1 MLGISRN
8 IPLSRQIGIEKGKG
22 RKKEKKKTRGGG
34 EMILK
39 TPLRGRC
46 IEYPDS
52 LPICYLVEAEGDNP
66 LGGGGVGGD
75 AFVHL
80 RSCFR

>member
-8 IPLSRQIGIEKGKG
+8 IPLSRQIGIEKGKE
-22 RKKEKKKTRGGG
+22 RKKKKKKGGGG
-34 EMILK
+34 EIILK

-75 AFVHL
+75 ALVHR

>member
-8 IPLSRQIGIEKGKG
+8 IPLSRQIGIEKGRG
-22 RKKEKKKTRGGG
+22 GEKKGGGG

-80 RSCFR
+80 HSCHR